1 MNEVTIS
8 TRVEV
13 LVEVLVTACCRQCK
27 DKLKVSSLL
36 GLGGVVFLE
45 AEPCQRCM
53 GVERDEGYIEGQE
66 DSWHG
71 IHGGE

>member
-1 MNEVTIS
+1 MNEVTVS

-13 LVEVLVTACCRQCK
+13 LVAACCGQCK
-27 DKLKVSSLL
+27 GILKVSSLL
-36 GLGGVVFLE
+36 ASDGVVFVE

-53 GVERDEGYIEGQE
+53 GVEREEGYIEGQE